1 LRYIDLQLP
10 TEISRQQ
17 TEREKQQ
24 KEKGGE
30 GDRERENDESIQER
44 GGREEGG
51 KEPELRLAPTVRPFL
66 QFAGVPIVLN
76 PSTPLLP
83 AARSTRE
90 SGLLYWKIS
99 AFLNR

>member
-1 LRYIDLQLP
+1 LISNSRLRYPDN
-10 TEISRQQ
+10 RQSERNNRKRREERE
-17 TEREKQQ
+17 TERE
-24 KEKGGE
+24 
-30 GDRERENDESIQER
+30 RMMSQER